1 MEIPPTF
8 QIPDEELRFEFAR
21 SGGPGGQNV
30 NKVNSKATLR
40 WKPALNQS
48 LPSGIRER
56 FLKRFQSRLTEEG
69 ELLIVGQRFRD
80 HPKNIADCQERLRQ
94 MIVDV
99 LQPPKRRIKT
109 RPTGGSI
116 RRRLESKRQNSQKK
130 QGRRGR
136 SMGED

>member
-1 MEIPPTF
+1 MEIPPNL
-8 QIPDEELRFEFAR
+8 QIPDEELRFEYAR

-40 WKPALNQS
+40 WQPALNES
-48 LPSGIRER
+48 LPSGVRER
-56 FLKRFQSRLTEEG
+56 FLKRFQSRLTEGG

-80 HPKNIADCQERLRQ
+80 QPKNVADCLDRLRL
-94 MIVDV
+94 MIIEV

-109 RPTGGSI
+109 RPTGGSV
-116 RRRLESKRQNSQKK
+116 RRRLETKRQNSQKK

-136 SMGED
+136 SLGED